1 MAQKSFQEVFDEI
14 KSKVSVSNKGG
25 SPRPVKSWSRS
36 DFDRLAK
43 ALVNDVN
50 YTIDS
55 VTIKNGKP
63 EKKEIKPVQLY
74 RNAIRQI
81 LIDFGVDKEE
91 AKRIMDESYEIR
103 SVDGLYEL
111 ASEIIYKYIEA
122 GKKFDFI
129 PRQDFVGSLTLR
141 EIGETVTEHK
151 TISKNGEPA
160 KTIKVKKQKH
170 KQLEKKSKA
179 PRWLKTHLK

>member
-81 LIDFGVDKEE
+81 LMTSVL
-91 AKRIMDESYEIR
+91 IR
-103 SVDGLYEL
+103 
-111 ASEIIYKYIEA
+111 
-122 GKKFDFI
+122 
-129 PRQDFVGSLTLR
+129 
-141 EIGETVTEHK
+141 
-151 TISKNGEPA
+151 
-160 KTIKVKKQKH
+160 KKQSGSWRN
-170 KQLEKKSKA
+170 LTKSVA
-179 PRWLKTHLK
+179 LMASMNLLLKSSTSTSRPERNSTSFRVKISLAL